1 MANFFSDRARHP
13 RGEPIFWALL
23 VMTIGAVIIGGRSFA
38 TDEGFSWG
46 LVTQPDFDATW
57 DGIEYVSG
65 NMAVYLAVLKGFAA
79 VSQDEVWLRI
89 PSLLAASGAVGLLYL
104 TGRRWFGP
112 QVGRIAAVLA
122 TTSVPLLYYAIEAR
136 SYAFVALF
144 ATATW
149 YWLERAITSDRQRDW
164 WLLGLAAGLM
174 VSAHV
179 INALVLPVV
188 AAIVVVMASGTLVGR
203 VLRLV
208 PIGIFV
214 APSMLLILLGD
225 GSQTDWIPGLGP
237 ATLGRA
243 ARFLA
248 GDHAQFTHD
257 FTGFA
262 LVAIYLTL
270 FASAG
275 WQTVA
280 NRQWTERA
288 AQLAWLWFLGLPI
301 MVTLVSVVEPLL
313 WHRYLIGA
321 LPGAILVV
329 ARFLA
334 EVDNRRLAAG
344 LVVAIALLGTVRT
357 LALRNH
363 SADEYESLAAA
374 IEQRAEP
381 GDALAVA
388 TQWTR
393 VGLDYYW
400 REGAPVTG
408 SPPFTSTFDHRATDQ
423 GLDWAV
429 GAPRVW
435 IVDRAD
441 PGQVW
446 VDMDRPESDFDFE
459 SIGEPAGYR
468 LVDEF
473 DVQRF
478 RVRLYEPE
486 PTQ

>member
-13 RGEPIFWALL
+13 GLEPIIWALA
-23 VMTIGAVIIGGRSFA
+23 VITIGAVIIGGRSFA

-46 LVTQPDFDATW
+46 LVTQPDLDSTW

-79 VSQDEVWLRI
+79 VSDDEVWLRL
-89 PSLLAASGAVGLLYL
+89 PSLIAAAGTVGLLFA

-112 QVGRIAAVLA
+112 PVGRIAAALA
-122 TTSVPLLYYAIEAR
+122 ATSVPLLYYAIEAR
-136 SYAFVALF
+136 SYAFAALF

-149 YWLERAITSDRQRDW
+149 YWLERAITSDRSRDW
-164 WLLGLAAGLM
+164 WLVGLAAGMM

-179 INALVLPVV
+179 INALVLPVI
-188 AAIVVVMASGTLVGR
+188 AAIVVVVGSGPLIGRLV
-203 VLRLV
+203 RLV
-208 PIGIFV
+208 PIGVFV

-262 LVAIYLTL
+262 LVGIYLTL
-270 FASAG
+270 FALAARKMLADRS
-275 WQTVA
+275 
-280 NRQWTERA
+280 WTEQPA
-288 AQLAWLWFLGLPI
+288 LLAWLWFLGLPT
-301 MVTLVSVVEPLL
+301 MVTVVSVIEPLL

-329 ARFLA
+329 ARYLA
-334 EVDNRRLAAG
+334 EVDNRRLAVG
-344 LVVAIALLGTVRT
+344 VVVAIALLGTVRT
-357 LALRNH
+357 LALRDH

-374 IEQRAEP
+374 IERRAEP
-381 GDALAVA
+381 GDALAVV

-400 REGAPVTG
+400 RDGAPVAG
-408 SPPFTSTFDHRATDQ
+408 SPPFNSTFDHRAPDQ
-423 GLDWAV
+423 GLAWAE
-429 GAPRVW
+429 GAPRLW
-435 IVDRAD
+435 IVARAD

-446 VDMDRPESDFDFE
+446 VDMDRPESDFEFDAL
-459 SIGEPAGYR
+459 GEPPGYR

-478 RVRLYEPE
+478 RVRLYEPDE
-486 PTQ
+486 PQ